1 MPRNLRHFHLRDLGA
16 SKPYQWKG
24 TPVSKRPSD
33 VPDRE
38 AHAQILLRALDAL
51 PDIKSDGLP
60 GLYLEVSG
68 RAGEKL
74 KRTSLDTKHLNL
86 LKYEE
91 GKYRE
96 DGLDKATIFATE
108 KGVEAFRKKV
118 AQFQTE
124 NTPDREKNGQL
135 IPGRPKNADLVQSL
149 AAITEAGLRALWR
162 SPSHKFPAAGVDVLW
177 EIWLNPDEVDR
188 FIQVAPEYGLEPGS
202 ELLRFPEDVVIV
214 ANGTQDALATAVRK
228 IGGVRA
234 LAAPTVTADF
244 FEGLPVKE
252 QAAWVDELAQRTS
265 YPPNADPGFITLL
278 DTGVSRAHP
287 LIQPSL
293 SSDDRHAADPSWAV
307 EDIKGHGTQMAGL
320 ALFGDLTTKLQ
331 QMEPVEIHHRLESV
345 KLLPDAGEN
354 PHHLLGAVTR
364 DAIDA
369 VEARWLRRRIF
380 SMPATT
386 SEDTPHD
393 GAPTSWSS
401 AIDELAAGVL
411 GQQKVRRL
419 LLISAGNTDNFTFG
433 AGNYLDR
440 CDHPD
445 NEVEAPAQ
453 AWNALC
459 VGAYTEKTALPAGEG
474 TAALAPFGDLSPASR
489 TASWSSYWPLKPDV
503 VLEGG
508 NWATGNS
515 PPPMRHGWLSLLS
528 TDHRYPQ
535 RSFCFTFDTSAA
547 TALAA
552 NQISTLWSEYPMLW
566 PETVRGLYVSS
577 ARWTSQMR
585 SHLPAS
591 ANPQKGSFAL
601 LFRRYGYGVPDL
613 DRARRSA
620 SNALTL
626 IVEDTINPYALSDKT
641 GNDIHHELKLFTLP
655 WPVEELRR
663 LGNAN
668 VTLRV
673 TLSTF
678 IAPNPSEPSRGNRY
692 RYASHNLRFKLNR
705 ADESEAQFLARI
717 SKAAEQTD
725 EPESDEQDGWDF
737 GSNRRD
743 VGSLHIDQLTC
754 KASDL
759 ARRNLIAVHPV
770 TGWWKAKSRLQ
781 DALPTVRYSLVVEI
795 DAEKLECELH
805 AEVAAV
811 IQTLTAV
818 GTVIAV

>member
-16 SKPYQWKG
+16 NKPYQSKG
-24 TPVSKRPSD
+24 RGSGKRPSD

-38 AHAQILLRALDAL
+38 GHAQNLLRALDAL
-51 PDIKSDGLP
+51 PNVKSDGLP

-68 RAGEKL
+68 RQGEKL
-74 KRTSLDTKHLNL
+74 KRDSLDTKHLSL

-91 GKYRE
+91 GKNRA
-96 DGLDKATIFATE
+96 DGMDRATIFATA
-108 KGVEAFRKKV
+108 KGVEDFRKKV
-118 AQFQTE
+118 EQFQTE
-124 NTPDREKNGQL
+124 NNPDREEDGKA
-135 IPGRPKNADLVQSL
+135 IPGRPKNADLVQSV
-149 AAITEAGLRALWR
+149 AAIIEAGLRALWR
-162 SPSHKFPAAGVDVLW
+162 SPNHKFPAANTDVLW
-177 EIWLNPDEVDR
+177 EIWLDPDSADR
-188 FIQVAPEYGLEPGS
+188 FARLAPDYGLEPGS
-202 ELLRFPEDVVIV
+202 EQLRFPEDVVIV
-214 ANGTQDALATAVRK
+214 ASGTRDALAAAVRR

-244 FEGLPVKE
+244 FQGLPVQE
-252 QAAWVDELAQRTS
+252 QAEWVDELVRRTS
-265 YPPNADPGFITLL
+265 FSRNADPSFITLL

-293 SSDDRHAADPSWAV
+293 SPSDRHAADPAWAV
-307 EDIKGHGTQMAGL
+307 DDMKGHGTRMAGL
-320 ALFGDLTTKLQ
+320 ALYGDLTSTLQ
-331 QMEPVEIHHRLESV
+331 QMQPVEVHHRLESV

-354 PHHLLGAVTR
+354 PHHLLGAITR
-364 DAIDA
+364 DAINT
-369 VEARWLRRRIF
+369 VEAQGARRRIF
-380 SMPATT
+380 SMPVTT
-386 SEDTPHD
+386 GEDTPHD

-411 GQQKVRRL
+411 GQQKIKRL
-419 LLISAGNTDNFTFG
+419 LLISAGNTDNFTFR

-445 NEVEAPAQ
+445 NEIQAPAQ

-474 TAALAPFGDLSPASR
+474 TRAVAPFGDLSPASR
-489 TASWSSYWPLKPDV
+489 TASWSSHWPLKPDV

-508 NWATGNS
+508 NWAASNS

-535 RSFCFTFDTSAA
+535 RSFSFTFDTSAA

-552 NQISTLWSEYPMLW
+552 NQISTLWAEYPNLW

-577 ARWTSQMR
+577 ARWTTQMR
-585 SHLPAS
+585 SHLPAGV
-591 ANPQKGSFAL
+591 APPKGSYAP
-601 LFRRYGYGVPDL
+601 LFQRYGYGVPNL

-626 IVEDTINPYALSDKT
+626 IVEDTITPYGLSEKT
-641 GNDIHHELKLFTLP
+641 GNDIHHELKFAALP
-655 WPVEELRR
+655 WPVEELRK
-663 LGNAN
+663 LGSAD

-692 RYASHNLRFKLNR
+692 RYASHNLRFKINR
-705 ADESEAQFLARI
+705 ADENEAQFLARI
-717 SKAAEQTD
+717 NKAAEQPD
-725 EPESDEQDGWDF
+725 EPESDEQDGWVF

-759 ARRNLIAVHPV
+759 AQRNLIAVHPV
-770 TGWWKAKSRLQ
+770 AGWWKAKSRLQ
-781 DALPTVRYSLVVEI
+781 EELPTVRYSLIVEI
-795 DAEKLECELH
+795 DAEELECDLH
-805 AEVAAV
+805 AEVTAA
-811 IQTLTAV
+811 IEAMTAV
-818 GTVIAV
+818 GVVVAV